1 MPDTETFSSFLRENK
16 KLIREY
22 IDTRLEIYRLKLT
35 RAFSRS
41 AGYLLWVMISL
52 VLVSLFIVFAGIV
65 TGLWLS
71 EITGSYVK
79 GFGLTTLLILLV
91 IIVVALLRKQLF
103 INPIIRTII
112 NHAMKEQENPEKDI
126 NHEKSN

>member
-1 MPDTETFSSFLRENK
+1 MPDTETFSSFLHENK

-22 IDTRLEIYRLKLT
+22 IETRLEIYRLQLI
-35 RAFSRS
+35 RGFSRS

-71 EITGSYVK
+71 EVTGSYVK

-126 NHEKSN
+126 THEKSN